1 MTQALTGT
9 RFGSIEF
16 LLEDVFSFPEGLIG
30 FPHLTKFLLVAH
42 SENSPFTWLQSIDE
56 PALAFLT
63 TDPTNFILD
72 FSLEILDAEA
82 VNLGLSDETAT
93 QVLTTVSIPKGEP
106 ESMSLNLA
114 GPIVLNLETK
124 VGKQVVVDGE
134 PAMLKRAILKAP
146 AAA

>member
-16 LLEDVFSFPEGLIG
+16 LLEDVFTFPEGLIG
-30 FPHLTKFLLVAH
+30 FPHLTRFLLVSH

-72 FSLEILDAEA
+72 FALEIRDEEAE
-82 VNLGLSDETAT
+82 NLELTDETPS
-93 QVLTTVSIPKGEP
+93 QVLTTVSIPRGEP

-114 GPIVLNLETK
+114 GPIIINLATK
-124 VGKQVVVDGE
+124 VGKQVVVEGE
-134 PAMLKRAILKAP
+134 PTQLKRSVLKAP

>member
-16 LLEDVFSFPEGLIG
+16 LLEDEFTFPEGLIG
-30 FPHLTKFLLVAH
+30 FPHLTRFLLVSH

-56 PALAFLT
+56 PALAFLA

-82 VNLGLSDETAT
+82 VNLGLTDETPT
-93 QVLTTVSIPKGEP
+93 QVLTTVSIPKGDP

-114 GPIVLNLETK
+114 GPIILNLETK

-134 PAMLKRAILKAP
+134 PAQLKRAVLKSP